1 MNFCKSSV
9 RSGSNR
15 LLGLAVGAL
24 AIAPAA
30 LVASLANASAY
41 PPNYVIEA
49 ECKDVGPAT
58 VCAENRRYGR
68 WPRLSIRYKGQLQ
81 SSQWGRLSVYV
92 SLNGRAGTFALT
104 NANYVDFVSIGG
116 PRNVIMCV
124 DATSPSVG
132 MPYPACRNQSSNYNW
147 EEPSQAETDLFFYAR
162 DVTGQANAWDVAF
175 AFVGENGTWDSNMG
189 QNYTAR
195 FE

>member
-15 LLGLAVGAL
+15 LLGLALGAL

-30 LVASLANASAY
+30 LVASLGNASAY

-68 WPRLSIRYKGQLQ
+68 WPRLTDSLSGIRPCVRPAERIQERSCKE
-81 SSQWGRLSVYV
+81 
-92 SLNGRAGTFALT
+92 
-104 NANYVDFVSIGG
+104 
-116 PRNVIMCV
+116 PR
-124 DATSPSVG
+124 
-132 MPYPACRNQSSNYNW
+132 
-147 EEPSQAETDLFFYAR
+147 
-162 DVTGQANAWDVAF
+162 
-175 AFVGENGTWDSNMG
+175 
-189 QNYTAR
+189 
-195 FE
+195 